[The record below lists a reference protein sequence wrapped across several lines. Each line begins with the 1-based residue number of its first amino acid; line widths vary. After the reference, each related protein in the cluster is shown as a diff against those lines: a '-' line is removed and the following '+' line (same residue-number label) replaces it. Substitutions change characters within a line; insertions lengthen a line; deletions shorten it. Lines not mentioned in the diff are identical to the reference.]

1 MKDDDSV
8 SLASTVTYHVD
19 HSKTCITGF
28 ESDEETSFTCAD
40 NQHQDFPICDKEDDV
55 ILLDS
60 SDDDV
65 ILLGKTRSP
74 MLKSTDEVIVIG
86 SFPPAPSTETTDS
99 DDDSILFCSPFKR
112 KSKPSELIDLT

>member
-19 HSKTCITGF
+19 HSKTC
-28 ESDEETSFTCAD
+28 SDEETSFTCAG
-40 NQHQDFPICDKEDDV
+40 NQHQDLPICDQEDDV

-65 ILLGKTRSP
+65 ILLGRTRNS
-74 MLKSTDEVIVIG
+74 MLKCTDKVIVLG
-86 SFPPAPSTETTDS
+86 SFPPAPSTEMPES
-99 DDDSILFCSPFKR
+99 DDDSILFSYSPFKR
-112 KSKPSELIDLT
+112 NSKPSLIDLT